1 MIEAFALRR
10 IIFTAVMSA
19 LVWQSLPAYAQ
30 SARDLDDRIRKLEQK
45 IQTLASNRGVTSQ
58 ALPGAGNEE
67 AANVQARVI
76 KLEQLVEQL
85 TGQIEEA
92 RFKTGQMSTQLEQLS
107 NDVNYRLAVLEQS
120 LGTQSGAVPNQMPP
134 PPRPGAPS
142 ASRPAPAVQPPMGD
156 DPNVLS
162 RPVSQPPS
170 APRAQAPAG
179 PPPMTDGSIRAS
191 TPGENTFGT
200 LATDQAGRPLK
211 ADPNQP
217 SMPSPQASTPPAAQ
231 PAPQRAPKPGPVAG
245 SQLGVS
251 NTPTGDVSLPEGT
264 PKQQYDYSF
273 DFLKRQDYASAETAF
288 REFLKRYPKDPL
300 SGNAQYWLGE
310 THYVRGDYQKAAVEF
325 LNGYQNYPKSNK
337 ATDNLLKLGMAMANI
352 GQTQGACTALG
363 RLMKEYADA
372 GDQIRRSA
380 QQERQ
385 KLKCQ

>member
-30 SARDLDDRIRKLEQK
+30 SARDLDDRIRKLEQQ

-142 ASRPAPAVQPPMGD
+142 PLQPFNRPWAMIPMFCRARCRSRH
-156 DPNVLS
+156 L
-162 RPVSQPPS
+162 
-170 APRAQAPAG
+170 PRVPK
-179 PPPMTDGSIRAS
+179 R
-191 TPGENTFGT
+191 
-200 LATDQAGRPLK
+200 
-211 ADPNQP
+211 
-217 SMPSPQASTPPAAQ
+217 PPARH
-231 PAPQRAPKPGPVAG
+231 P
-245 SQLGVS
+245 
-251 NTPTGDVSLPEGT
+251 
-264 PKQQYDYSF
+264 
-273 DFLKRQDYASAETAF
+273 
-288 REFLKRYPKDPL
+288 
-300 SGNAQYWLGE
+300 
-310 THYVRGDYQKAAVEF
+310 
-325 LNGYQNYPKSNK
+325 
-337 ATDNLLKLGMAMANI
+337 
-352 GQTQGACTALG
+352 
-363 RLMKEYADA
+363 
-372 GDQIRRSA
+372 
-380 QQERQ
+380 
-385 KLKCQ
+385 